1 MKDLINKGKS
11 ESESALNAELFAFR
25 DLVSRKFD
33 NADWFSET
41 DTGEDAN
48 APGRAASEETVRDQG
63 PVDIRSNVHL
73 SDGEVQLLAANA
85 LSVLSAGID
94 GVDSTTPL
102 ASLYSLTEAYLDHNE
117 YRRHD
122 TLARVMSKGVS
133 AEDIIESVV
142 PDTARYMGELW
153 AHDKL
158 SFADVTI
165 GTARLQ
171 ETVRT
176 IGDRSLGTDLHQ
188 ERPSIL
194 LVVPRVEQHTLGIF
208 VLAEQFRR
216 LGVLVH
222 LTLGNNPAEIVRL
235 TRKHGFAMVGI
246 SASSR
251 RTLASVRELVKTIRS
266 GILSV
271 TPIVVGGPV
280 TCLDVDIKAMTGADH
295 VTSDAEEALSICG
308 IVTTKTPAQLL

>member
-1 MKDLINKGKS
+1 MKDLVNKGKTGN
-11 ESESALNAELFAFR
+11 ESALNAELLAFR

-33 NADWFSET
+33 NTYWVDDT
-41 DTGEDAN
+41 DTGEDAET
-48 APGRAASEETVRDQG
+48 PQRTDSEEDVRDQG
-63 PVDIRSNVHL
+63 PLQSMSNVHL
-73 SDGEVQLLAANA
+73 SDGEVQMLAAKA
-85 LSVLSAGID
+85 LSVLSSGINGLD
-94 GVDSTTPL
+94 VDTPL
-102 ASLYSLTEAYLDHNE
+102 ANLHSLTEAYLDSDE
-117 YRRHD
+117 RRRHD

-133 AEDIIESVV
+133 AEDIIESIV
-142 PDTARYMGELW
+142 PDTARYLGELW

-165 GTARLQ
+165 GAARLQ

-176 IGDRSLGTDLHQ
+176 IGDRSLTPDPAQ

-194 LVVPRVEQHTLGIF
+194 LIVPRVEQHTLGIF

-216 LGVLVH
+216 VGVLVH

-235 TRKHGFAMVGI
+235 TRKHRFAMVGI

-251 RTLASVRELVKTIRS
+251 RTLASVRDLVKTIRG

-271 TPIVVGGPV
+271 TPIVIGGPV
-280 TCLDVDIKAMTGADH
+280 TSLDVDIKALTGADH
-295 VTSDAEEALSICG
+295 VTSDVEEALSLCG
-308 IVTTKTPAQLL
+308 IVTTMKPAELS